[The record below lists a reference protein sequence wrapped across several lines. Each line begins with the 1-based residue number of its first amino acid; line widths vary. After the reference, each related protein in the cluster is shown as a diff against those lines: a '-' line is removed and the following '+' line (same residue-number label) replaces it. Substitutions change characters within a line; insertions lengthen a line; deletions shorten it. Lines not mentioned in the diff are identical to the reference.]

1 MDLILVILLATIA
14 YFLWRIYSQR
24 NEERIKT
31 LTQEDAENRDS
42 ELAKKFPHL
51 VGNIESNWIQVFE
64 SNSESGISILKL
76 SWLSYEGEST
86 KIDFSDGSFAWD
98 NLWNLSEELL
108 EHLEQFHEGSNLE
121 HEIAISYYWQLAAEA
136 MGDLVAENPVIEGS
150 KMEVEPF
157 TNISKILSFFP
168 KKDNH
173 PDIELSFFNENGS
186 FPRESEGS
194 SYIQKKLEDL

>member
-168 KKDNH
+168 KKDN
-173 PDIELSFFNENGS
+173 D
-186 FPRESEGS
+186 
-194 SYIQKKLEDL
+194 KLPINVMRIIVIKISIPGTSKGR